1 MYTTDKKA
9 SYDIEVKEV
18 QISPDPIAR
27 GRPATFTISAT
38 TSNTYLRVFFL
49 CYCVFFLLFLNFTHL
64 VSRYL
69 STCVHVL

>member
-27 GRPATFTISAT
+27 GHPATFTISAT
-38 TSNTYLRVFFL
+38 TSSTAYFL
-49 CYCVFFLLFLNFTHL
+49 FYI
-64 VSRYL
+64 
-69 STCVHVL
+69 